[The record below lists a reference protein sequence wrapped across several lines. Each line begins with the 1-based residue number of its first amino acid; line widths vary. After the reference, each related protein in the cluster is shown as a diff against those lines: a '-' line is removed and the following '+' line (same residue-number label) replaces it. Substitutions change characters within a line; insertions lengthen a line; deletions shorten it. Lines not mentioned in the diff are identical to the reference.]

1 MQRKALLETLQT
13 VAPALASNDIIQSL
27 SHFWFRGT
35 SLMAFNDQISIST
48 PLKTD
53 FIGAIPGSLLLKLLN
68 ATSSEKIEFITSE
81 EKDNSEIVLKAGAAK
96 IRLPVMTGD
105 DAFIFDIP
113 PKAKD
118 CVTITPSAK
127 LLSAFETCMMSVSS
141 DTSVADQLGIT
152 VITDGNKIDL
162 YSTNNVSLNYCPIR
176 VKDDLP
182 KLRMILPTLFC
193 SQFLALAKNAEK
205 VALTLCPDHVVMEAD
220 GTKLFGKFVETPN
233 PLDFVSII
241 KQHTIDPKKQL
252 MEIPAKLGP
261 TLDRVIIMTESQSKV
276 DQSPVRIT
284 VADGKMSFFAKS
296 EKGEVRDSILVKG
309 DLQKDLQIRVDPRP
323 FKKGIEK
330 MQEFLATDNCL
341 ILRNDVGVYLISITQ

>member
-1 MQRKALLETLQT
+1 MQRKELLATLQT

-27 SHFWFRGT
+27 SHFWFRGK
-35 SLMAFNDQISIST
+35 SVMAFNDQISIST
-48 PLKTD
+48 PLATD
-53 FIGAIPGSLLLKLLN
+53 FVGAVPGSLILKLLN
-68 ATSSEKIEFITSE
+68 ATGSEKIEFLTVDD
-81 EKDNSEIVLKAGAAK
+81 KDNSEIILKAGAAK
-96 IRLPVMTGD
+96 IRLPVMTGAE
-105 DAFIFDIP
+105 AFIFDF
-113 PKAKD
+113 PKSKD
-118 CVTITPSAK
+118 GVTITPTDK
-127 LLSAFETCMMSVSS
+127 LISAFETCMMSVSS
-141 DTSVADQLGIT
+141 DTSVPDQLGIT

-176 VKDDLP
+176 VKDTLP

-193 SQFLALAKNAEK
+193 SQFLALAKNSEK
-205 VALTLCPDHVVMEAD
+205 VTLTLCPDHVVMDAD

-241 KQHTIDPKKQL
+241 KQHTVDPKKQL
-252 MEIPAKLGP
+252 IEIPAKLGP
-261 TLDRVIIMTESQSKV
+261 TLDRIIIMTESQSKV

-296 EKGEVRDSILVKG
+296 EKGEVKDYVVVKG

-323 FKKGIEK
+323 FKKGVEK
-330 MQEFLATDNCL
+330 MREFLATDDCL